1 MKGVEEHRESDTYLE
16 KRQLKRGTAGW
27 VLLAGLS
34 NSSPQPFLT
43 RFAFKSHRE
52 VTERRLPKS

>member
-1 MKGVEEHRESDTYLE
+1 MTSELAGLE
-16 KRQLKRGTAGW
+16 PLLLRGRLRRTW